1 MINRAALQVTT
12 NALKINPVTLVTG
25 IKYSASMVKKF
36 NNMTFLYDPNWEYE
50 QGNPTYPI
58 AFFFLKSISEQMSS
72 DVSTKPMLFYNAG
85 TESKDATAG
94 GLMNI
99 VADNIIVRPK
109 EYKLEVVIPANGSAL
124 NDTLYNFGNTSAIS
138 MFIATGTELP
148 RVNAIRL
155 LEGVTESV
163 FTVMDV
169 LLKSLYGAEIN
180 AQSILQ
186 SMLQQQDYNKAS
198 IEYMWKSRRVLKLKM
213 WNGWKFKYL
222 VIKDCDV
229 TKNGEDGDF
238 YTATLN
244 CQELPVLTF
253 RNQEKSALTA
263 LQGFSSEL
271 GKLQKSVVD
280 RFINAMSATYT
291 TSYGS
296 VKFYS
301 PKGGNT

>member
-1 MINRAALQVTT
+1 MINRAALQAAT

-25 IKYSASMVKKF
+25 VKYSASMVKKF

-58 AFFFLKSISEQMSS
+58 AFFFLKSMSEQMSS

-109 EYKLEVVIPANGSAL
+109 EYKLEVVIPANGSTL
-124 NDTLYNFGNTSAIS
+124 NDALYNFGNTSAVS
-138 MFIATGTELP
+138 MFIATGSASTQ
-148 RVNAIRL
+148 VNAL
-155 LEGVTESV
+155 KVLNWATEDVLGVMST
-163 FTVMDV
+163 
-169 LLKSLYGAEIN
+169 LLKSLYGAEVN
-180 AQSILQ
+180 VESVLQ

-222 VIKDCDV
+222 VIKDYDV
-229 TKNGEDGDF
+229 AKNGEDGDF
-238 YTATLN
+238 YTASIV

-253 RNQEKSALTA
+253 RDQKKSALTA
-263 LQGFSSEL
+263 LQGISSEL

-280 RFINAMSATYT
+280 KFINAMSATYT
-291 TSYGS
+291 KSYEDLIN
-296 VKFYS
+296 
-301 PKGGNT
+301 PTGGKA